1 MIDDTSG
8 GADAGTGRVVLVTGG
23 SRGIGLA
30 CAEWFLAH
38 GDRVAV
44 TSRTGSTERD
54 LGAGP
59 DRFLSLTCDM
69 CDPAQVDAAF
79 STVEEAWG
87 PVEVLV
93 ANAGITRDTLAL
105 RMTEDAWSEVIDTNL
120 TAVFRVTK
128 RALAKM
134 IRLHRGRVIMMSS
147 VGAFIGSAGQANYA
161 ASKAGLVGMAR
172 SLAREVASRAIT
184 VNVVA
189 PGLVA
194 TNMLAGLDEAKL
206 AEFAAQVPLGRV
218 ASPDEVAGVVGF
230 LASPDAGYVTG
241 AVVPV
246 DGGLAMGL

>member
-1 MIDDTSG
+1 MSD
-8 GADAGTGRVVLVTGG
+8 GTPTDEGRVVLVTGG

-30 CAEWFLAH
+30 CAEWFLAN

-54 LGAGP
+54 LGFGP
-59 DRFLSLTCDM
+59 DRFLSLTCDVT
-69 CDPAQVDAAF
+69 DPVHVDEAF
-79 STVEEAWG
+79 GAVEAAWG

-93 ANAGITRDTLAL
+93 ANAGVTRDTLAL
-105 RMTEDAWSEVIDTNL
+105 RMTEEAWSDVIDTNL

-128 RALAKM
+128 RALTKM
-134 IRLHRGRVIMMSS
+134 LRLHRGRVIMMSS

-172 SLAREVASRAIT
+172 SLAREVASRSIT

-189 PGLVA
+189 PGLVE
-194 TNMLAGLDEAKL
+194 THMLAGLGEAKL

-218 ASPDEVAGVVGF
+218 ARPDEVAAVVGF
-230 LASPDAGYVTG
+230 LASDGAGYVTG
-241 AVVPV
+241 AVLPV

>member
-1 MIDDTSG
+1 MSDGTPTDD
-8 GADAGTGRVVLVTGG
+8 GRVVLVTGG

-30 CAEWFLAH
+30 CAEWFLAN

-44 TSRTGSTERD
+44 TSRSGSTERD

-59 DRFLSLTCDM
+59 DRFLSLTCDVT
-69 CDPAQVDAAF
+69 DPAH
-79 STVEEAWG
+79 VEEAFGAIEAAWG

-93 ANAGITRDTLAL
+93 ANAGVTRDTLAL
-105 RMTEDAWSEVIDTNL
+105 RMTEEAWSEVIDTNL

-128 RALAKM
+128 RALTKM
-134 IRLHRGRVIMMSS
+134 LRLHRGRVIMMSS

-172 SLAREVASRAIT
+172 SLAREVASRSIT

-189 PGLVA
+189 PGLVE
-194 TNMLAGLDEAKL
+194 THMLAGLGEAKL

-218 ASPDEVAGVVGF
+218 ARPDEVAAVVGF
-230 LASPDAGYVTG
+230 LASDGAGYVTG
-241 AVVPV
+241 AVLPV

>member
-1 MIDDTSG
+1 MSDGTPTDD
-8 GADAGTGRVVLVTGG
+8 GRVVLVTGG

-30 CAEWFLAH
+30 CAEWFLAN

-44 TSRTGSTERD
+44 TSRSGSTERD

-59 DRFLSLTCDM
+59 DRFLSLTCDVT
-69 CDPAQVDAAF
+69 DPAH
-79 STVEEAWG
+79 VEEAFGAIEAAWG

-93 ANAGITRDTLAL
+93 ANAGVTRDTLAL
-105 RMTEDAWSEVIDTNL
+105 RMTEEAWSEVIDTNL

-128 RALAKM
+128 RALTKM
-134 IRLHRGRVIMMSS
+134 LRLHRGRVIMMSS

-172 SLAREVASRAIT
+172 SLAREVASRSIT

-189 PGLVA
+189 LGLVE
-194 TNMLAGLDEAKL
+194 THMLAGLGEAKL

-218 ASPDEVAGVVGF
+218 ARPDEVAAVVGF
-230 LASPDAGYVTG
+230 LASDGAGYVTG
-241 AVVPV
+241 AVMPV
-246 DGGLAMGL
+246 DGGLAMGM